1 MLSPDTNMTSA
12 TPVSAVATASL
23 APVFF
28 ISHGAPTFAL
38 EPGRLGPLL
47 RAAGQQLQGVKA
59 VLVVSPHWQTRGVR
73 VSTSPAPETVH
84 DFGGFPAPLYALHY
98 PVAGHPALAAQV
110 AELLAATGWPTSTD
124 GQRGLDHGAW
134 VPLRHLLP
142 ASNVPVFQV
151 SLPLG
156 LNAGTA
162 LQLGEALAAVRAL
175 GVAVVT
181 TGSMTHNLYEVDFQ
195 AGPDSV
201 SAEYVTDFTRWV
213 RQAVSQNDTQK
224 LVDYRQQAPHA
235 QRAHPT
241 EEHFLPLL
249 VAMGARGNAEPVQVL
264 DGGTTYHV
272 LAMESYAW
280 GLPAANTETTH

>member
-1 MLSPDTNMTSA
+1 MLLPDTAMTSA
-12 TPVSAVATASL
+12 TTRPVATTAL

-47 RAAGQQLQGVKA
+47 QAAGQQLHGVQA

-73 VSTSPAPETVH
+73 VSASPAPETVH
-84 DFGGFPAPLYALHY
+84 DFGGFPAALYALQY
-98 PVAGHPALAAQV
+98 PVAGHPALATQV
-110 AELLAATGWPTSTD
+110 AELLAAAGWPVSVD
-124 GQRGLDHGAW
+124 AQHGLDHGAW

-142 ASNVPVFQV
+142 AGDVPVFQV

-156 LNAGTA
+156 LNGATA
-162 LQLGEALAAVRAL
+162 LQLGQALAAVRAL

-181 TGSMTHNLYEVDFQ
+181 TGSMTHNLYEVDFH
-195 AGPDSV
+195 AGADSAAADYV
-201 SAEYVTDFTRWV
+201 SDFTRWV
-213 RQAVSQNDTQK
+213 RQTVTQNDTPK

-249 VAMGARGNAEPVQVL
+249 VAMGARGDAEPVQVL

-280 GLPAANTETTH
+280 GLPVAPTPIRH

>member
-1 MLSPDTNMTSA
+1 M
-12 TPVSAVATASL
+12 TASTPTSTGL

-73 VSTSPAPETVH
+73 VSASPAPQTVH
-84 DFGGFPAPLYALHY
+84 DFGGFPAALYALQY

-110 AELLAATGWPTSTD
+110 AELLAGAGWPVSVD
-124 GQRGLDHGAW
+124 EHHGLDHGAW

-142 ASNVPVFQV
+142 AGDVPVFQV

-156 LNAGTA
+156 LTAATA
-162 LQLGEALAAVRAL
+162 LQLGAALAAVRAL
-175 GVAVVT
+175 GVAVLT

-195 AGPDSV
+195 AGPDSA

-213 RQAVSQNDTQK
+213 RQTVTQHDTQK

-249 VAMGARGNAEPVQVL
+249 VAMGARGNTDPVQVL
-264 DGGTTYHV
+264 DGGCTYHV

-280 GLPAANTETTH
+280 GLPRALH